1 MFECTLAQGILFRK
15 IVQALSDVV
24 EQGNF
29 NIDDEEGICFQG
41 MDSSHVS
48 LVALRLTKEAFNE
61 FRCDHDVALGI
72 QFASLNKVLK
82 CMGNKDSLQISCQ
95 DNTDEASFI
104 FVSEKGDQISN
115 FNLKLMDID
124 AEQLGIP
131 ETEYKAII
139 SMPSTE
145 FQRICRDLSAIGDTV
160 TISATKEGV
169 KFGVNG
175 DIGKG
180 EMLIKSSMEGNVDED
195 DDMDGDNI
203 RVRVAEP
210 VVQQFSIKFLNN
222 FTKATSLSNHVK
234 ISMGPEV
241 PLEVSYEVEKVGY
254 LRYYLAPKI
263 DDDE

>member
-61 FRCDHDVALGI
+61 YRCDNDLSLGI

-82 CMGNKDSLQISCQ
+82 CMGAKDSLQISCQ
-95 DNTDEASFI
+95 DNTDEASFV

-131 ETEYKAII
+131 ETEYKAVVQ
-139 SMPSTE
+139 MPSTE

-195 DDMDGDNI
+195 DDMDNESI
-203 RVRVAEP
+203 KVRVQEP

-222 FTKATSLSNHVK
+222 FTKATSLSQNVK
-234 ISMGPEV
+234 ISMGADV
-241 PLEVSYEVEKVGY
+241 PLEVSYEVEKTGY

-263 DDDE
+263 DDEE